1 MTVRRYVVFGAGAVG
16 GTIAARLAMA
26 GSEVVA
32 VARGEHGE
40 AIAAHGLMLHQPS
53 GSTRV
58 RFAGV
63 SEDAS
68 GVEWRDDDIVVLAMK
83 TQDTTQAVED
93 LATFAPG
100 SVSIVCAQNGV
111 ENERIA
117 LRRFPDVHGICV
129 MLPAS
134 HLEPGVVVAHGAP
147 APGILDIGRIPNGAD
162 ATDEIVAADLT
173 AAGFSSL
180 VQPAILRW
188 KYAKLRMNLGN
199 AFDAACAAP
208 GQGDDLLDAAR
219 AEAAACFAAAGID
232 AASEEEDRGR
242 RGDILRIAPVD
253 GHQRGGGSSWQS
265 IARGLGSIESDYLN
279 GEVVL
284 LGRLHG
290 VPTPTNAAFQAIGRR
305 LAASGAGPRSMSI
318 DEIRAEVD
326 AQKRSR

>member
-1 MTVRRYVVFGAGAVG
+1 MSVRRYVVYGVGAVG
-16 GTIAARLAMA
+16 GTIAERLAMA
-26 GSEVVA
+26 GREVA
-32 VARGEHGE
+32 AIARGGHGE
-40 AIAAHGLMLHQPS
+40 VIGQEGLTLHQPS

-63 SEDAS
+63 ADEPS
-68 GVEWRDDDIVVLAMK
+68 GIEWRDDDIVVLAMK
-83 TQDTTQAVED
+83 TQDTTRAVED
-93 LATFAPG
+93 LAMCAPS

-147 APGILDIGRIPNGAD
+147 APGILDIGRIPGGTD
-162 ATDEIVAADLT
+162 ITDEVVAADLIR
-173 AAGFSSL
+173 AGFSS
-180 VQPAILRW
+180 VAQPAILRW

-199 AFDAACAAP
+199 AFDAACADR
-208 GQGDDLLDAAR
+208 GQGGDLLAAAR
-219 AEAAACFAAAGID
+219 AEASACFAAAGID
-232 AASEEEDRGR
+232 AASEEEDRER
-242 RGDILRIAPVD
+242 RANIMRIAPVD
-253 GHQRGGGSSWQS
+253 GYERGGGSSWQS

-284 LGRLHG
+284 LGRQHG
-290 VPTPTNAAFQAIGRR
+290 VPTPANAAFQAIGRR
-305 LAASGAGPRSMSI
+305 LAASGAGPRSMSV

-326 AQKRSR
+326 AQTVS